1 MLDKGTLGTKGW
13 DHIRKNRLP
22 RYQWTFLEGRTR
34 LRFLAWSHQPTLT
47 NGLCFM
53 AGVML
58 WLRAYGIKRKVVW
71 QTDWGEEFGGSKPA
85 KLQRLQE
92 TYYKPLGAP
101 LARIPKGMKG
111 YNGRVALF
119 VGKVR
124 TEAGLFKKGAGWEYY
139 YNMVRP
145 HYGAGMD
152 GKPPFQKLPELGHN
166 LPEEFASF
174 PPVVLDT
181 FSATWALEG
190 GNNLLAYRI
199 YPDIWSIFNKLNRD
213 QGPTVGLGIREFV
226 MAWRYEDRV
235 VQYLLAV
242 EGTDG
247 IPSVVQRALKSKR
260 RLKG

>member
-1 MLDKGTLGTKGW
+1 MLDKGTLGTKLW
-13 DHIRKNRLP
+13 DHIRKHRLP

-58 WLRAYGIKRKVVW
+58 WLRAYGIRRRVIW
-71 QTDWGEEFGGSKPA
+71 QTDWGEEFGGSNPD
-85 KLQRLQE
+85 KLQKLQE
-92 TYYKPLGAP
+92 TYYKPLGAQ
-101 LARIPKGMKG
+101 LARIPKGRKE
-111 YNGRVALF
+111 YNGRVERSHRTDDEEFYIPF
-119 VGKVR
+119 VGKVW
-124 TEAGLFKKGAGWEYY
+124 TKAGLLKKGAGWVYY

-181 FSATWALEG
+181 FGATWALEG
-190 GNNLLAYRI
+190 GNNLLAHYTFR
-199 YPDIWSIFNKLNRD
+199 PHSA
-213 QGPTVGLGIREFV
+213 G
-226 MAWRYEDRV
+226 
-235 VQYLLAV
+235 
-242 EGTDG
+242 
-247 IPSVVQRALKSKR
+247 
-260 RLKG
+260 